1 MSLLQPIKLPDRQY
15 IFKTR
20 GLFQPIKLHDR
31 QYIIK
36 TRGLFQPIKLHDRQY
51 IIKTREYLNECARR
65 VSEITIIM
73 YAQNK
78 NNRKPNIS
86 RSLKQTDERASTA

>member
-1 MSLLQPIKLPDRQY
+1 MKLSNESYHVSLFQPIKLPDRQY
-15 IFKTR
+15 I
-20 GLFQPIKLHDR
+20 
-31 QYIIK
+31 IK
-36 TRGLFQPIKLHDRQY
+36 TRV
-51 IIKTREYLNECARR
+51 YLNECARR

-86 RSLKQTDERASTA
+86 RSWKQEDERASTADKINLKTVHHVIFDNN